1 MRSPEDV
8 FEELEEDRASREG
21 EIRLIENVIARS
33 QDEREKTML
42 RRSLVL
48 LTYAHL
54 EGFCKFALTAYASAI
69 NALRIPCKDASLP
82 LVALT
87 LTKVFAALRDLNS
100 KHPEFSKIA
109 DDRELHMLERE
120 RTFLE
125 SFEKITGRQVEIPD
139 FVVDTK
145 SNLSSIV
152 LKRNLYQLGLRYPIV
167 ATHAGK
173 IDRLLGTRNAIA
185 HGDKLK
191 DPKESDV
198 KDYLQAS
205 FEVMK
210 FVQRE
215 VFESLEAKIYQRD
228 TAADL
233 AFASQADGLLK
244 RMITYAKSMR
254 MQT

>member
-8 FEELEEDRASREG
+8 FEELEEDRASREA

-33 QDEREKTML
+33 QDDKEKTML

-54 EGFCKFALTAYASAI
+54 EGFCKFALSAYASAI
-69 NALRIPCKDASLP
+69 NALRIPCKDASIP

-87 LTKVFAALRDLNS
+87 LTKVFAALRELNS
-100 KHPEFSKIA
+100 KHPDFSKIA
-109 DDRELHMLERE
+109 DDRELHMLARE
-120 RTFLE
+120 RAFLE
-125 SFEKITGRQVEIPD
+125 GFEKITVRQVEIPD
-139 FVVDTK
+139 SVVDTK

-191 DPKESDV
+191 DPKASDV

-205 FEVMK
+205 FEVMQ
-210 FVQRE
+210 FVQGE
-215 VFESLEAKIYQRD
+215 VFESLKTKIYQRD
-228 TAADL
+228 ATADL
-233 AFASQADGLLK
+233 AFASQTGGILQRVIA
-244 RMITYAKSMR
+244 YAR
-254 MQT
+254 TLGMQI

>member
-1 MRSPEDV
+1 MRSAEQI

-33 QDEREKTML
+33 DNDDEKNML

-69 NALRIPCKDASLP
+69 NSLHLPCKDASVP

-87 LTKVFAALRDLNS
+87 LAKIFVALRDLKS

-109 DDRELHMLERE
+109 EDRDLHMVARE
-120 RTFLE
+120 RSFLE
-125 SFEKITGRQVEIPD
+125 NFAKITAGQVEIPD
-139 FVVDTK
+139 HAVDTK
-145 SNLSSIV
+145 SNLSSLV

-167 ATHAGK
+167 ANQAGK
-173 IDRLLGTRNAIA
+173 IDRLLGMRNAIA

-191 DPKESDV
+191 IPKDANV
-198 KDYLQAS
+198 KEYLQAS
-205 FEVMK
+205 FEVMS
-210 FVQRE
+210 FVQDE
-215 VFESLEAKIYQRD
+215 VFASFRDKIYQRD
-228 TAADL
+228 PAADPAVAIPPAGIL
-233 AFASQADGLLK
+233 QRAIDLV
-244 RMITYAKSMR
+244 KSIR
-254 MQT
+254 IQN

>member
-8 FEELEEDRASREG
+8 FEELEQDRASREG

-33 QDEREKTML
+33 RDEKEKTML

-54 EGFCKFALTAYASAI
+54 EGFCKFALTAYASTI
-69 NALRIPCKDASLP
+69 NALHIPCKDASIP

-87 LTKVFAALRDLNS
+87 LARVFAALRDLNS

-109 DDRELHMLERE
+109 DDRELHMLARE
-120 RTFLE
+120 RAFLE
-125 SFEKITGRQVEIPD
+125 SFDKIAVRQVEIPD
-139 FVVDTK
+139 SVVDTK

-167 ATHAGK
+167 ASHAGR

-191 DPKESDV
+191 EPKESDV

-205 FEVMK
+205 FEVME

-215 VFESLEAKIYQRD
+215 VFESLKAKIYQRD
-228 TAADL
+228 AAADL
-233 AFASQADGLLK
+233 VFSSQAGGVLQ
-244 RMITYAKSMR
+244 RVIAYAKTVR
-254 MQT
+254 MQI